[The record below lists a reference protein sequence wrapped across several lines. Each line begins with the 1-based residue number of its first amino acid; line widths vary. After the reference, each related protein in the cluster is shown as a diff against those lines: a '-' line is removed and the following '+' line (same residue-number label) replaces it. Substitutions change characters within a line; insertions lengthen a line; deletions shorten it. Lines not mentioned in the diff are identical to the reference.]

1 MNNGTN
7 VDAAILIPTL
17 SSINECRTE
26 RGLAPIADWQC
37 FIAYSVACYT
47 IHMSDPDSDSSLIP
61 SNASIFDVFGG
72 DEAFREA
79 CRAVMHFGDFADR
92 DFVAGLESSFIE
104 RIDIDIGPPSPTDL
118 TDDGFATGL
127 YVLFLTLLKRDE

>member
-1 MNNGTN
+1 
-7 VDAAILIPTL
+7 
-17 SSINECRTE
+17 
-26 RGLAPIADWQC
+26 
-37 FIAYSVACYT
+37 VACYT

-104 RIDIDIGPPSPTDL
+104 RIDIGPPVRVIPHAS
-118 TDDGFATGL
+118 
-127 YVLFLTLLKRDE
+127 